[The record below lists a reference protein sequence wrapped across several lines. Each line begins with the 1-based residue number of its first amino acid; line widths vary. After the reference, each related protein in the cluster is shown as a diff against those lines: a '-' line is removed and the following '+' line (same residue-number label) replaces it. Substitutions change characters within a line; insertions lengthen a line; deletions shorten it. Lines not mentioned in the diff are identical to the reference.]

1 MEGKFLRRARYKNV
15 ENNQKFFTPEDLVI
29 GGDVKINGWGFHI
42 LSCDDYTR
50 KFIEEHFD

>member
-29 GGDVKINGWGFHI
+29 GGNVKING
-42 LSCDDYTR
+42 
-50 KFIEEHFD
+50 